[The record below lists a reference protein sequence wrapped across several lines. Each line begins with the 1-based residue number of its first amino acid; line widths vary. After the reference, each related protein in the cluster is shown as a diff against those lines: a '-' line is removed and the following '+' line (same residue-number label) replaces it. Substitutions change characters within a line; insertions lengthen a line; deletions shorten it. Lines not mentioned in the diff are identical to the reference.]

1 MYSKHTP
8 AATLSL
14 PAPPLACRNS
24 TTHGS
29 RSRVRF
35 GIIPLQ
41 MGACGCSRTQI
52 GSLFLQLEASRDF
65 GGISAIFELGETRK
79 LQVPPALRSGAC
91 TERAHHMSII
101 CCRSR
106 FETRKFGCRN
116 APPTVVINY
125 AQAIRDGQ
133 DAE

>member
-1 MYSKHTP
+1 MEPSTSTRN
-8 AATLSL
+8 AVCTASTLLRLLPLSHFPPSFSL
-14 PAPPLACRNS
+14 SIPP
-24 TTHGS
+24 THGS

-79 LQVPPALRSGAC
+79 SQVPPALRSSAR
-91 TERAHHMSII
+91 TERAHHVSII
-101 CCRSR
+101 
-106 FETRKFGCRN
+106 
-116 APPTVVINY
+116 
-125 AQAIRDGQ
+125 
-133 DAE
+133 